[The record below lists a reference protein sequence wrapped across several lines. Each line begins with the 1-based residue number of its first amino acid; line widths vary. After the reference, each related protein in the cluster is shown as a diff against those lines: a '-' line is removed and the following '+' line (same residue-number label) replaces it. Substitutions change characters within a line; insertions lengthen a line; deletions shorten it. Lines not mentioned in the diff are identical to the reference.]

1 MAETAVRQRTRYCPG
16 EEQIAISDA
25 ICFGRRRVNYP
36 QCPGCQFND
45 DEKAA
50 GERQR
55 VIAHGLV
62 VQQRSAPMVDDVFR
76 ACDIRGVYPEPLN
89 EDLAWRIGFAAG
101 TFLKSSLRG
110 MDRSDIEMSRVVIGR
125 DLRKSSRQIAAA
137 LIEGVRAGGV
147 PVIDIGL
154 IDTPQ
159 LYFAVNH
166 LKSCGGIQTTAT
178 RNSAEY
184 IEFKIC
190 GRGGRPIGTETGLH
204 DIRAIATNTSRH
216 DTRQEGELQQVDL
229 ADAYRRFVLGFLDMP
244 KHLKVVVD
252 ASNGVA
258 GRWLTIIF
266 GGLEALTIHALNFE
280 PGSESG
286 PDPDPFVP
294 AGLQRMRD
302 RVLETGADLGVCFD
316 GDADRCILVDEK
328 AEIIACDLL
337 TALLAG
343 YFLKKKPG
351 ATIVHDLRS
360 SRIVSETVLRAG
372 GTPQRSRVGP
382 AFMKKMAVERQ
393 AVFGGELSGHYY
405 FQDNGYGDSGLLAFV
420 HTLNMLSQSDR
431 PISNLIAPY
440 RKYAAS
446 GERSFINEDK
456 DATIE
461 QLGRLYETAKVDF
474 LDGVTVQHPE
484 WWFNVRKSSTEP
496 LLRLNLEANTPELL
510 DQKLAEVA
518 QHLGEAVAP

>member
-1 MAETAVRQRTRYCPG
+1 MAQTAVRQRTRYCPR
-16 EEQIAISDA
+16 EEHIAISDA
-25 ICFGRRRVNYP
+25 VCFGRRRANFA

-62 VQQRSAPMVDDVFR
+62 VQERNAPMLDDVFS
-76 ACDIRGVYPEPLN
+76 ACDIRGRYPEPLN

-101 TFLKSSLRG
+101 TFLKSALRG
-110 MDRSDIEMSRVVIGR
+110 MDRSDVEMNRVVIGR
-125 DLRKSSRQIAAA
+125 DLRKSSRQMAAA
-137 LIEGVRAGGV
+137 LIEGVRAGDV

-166 LKSCGGIQTTAT
+166 LKSCGGIQTTAS

-184 IEFKIC
+184 IDFKIC
-190 GRGGRPIGTETGLH
+190 GRGGRPIGTDTGLN

-216 DTRQEGELQQVDL
+216 DTRQEGALQRADL

-244 KHLKVVVD
+244 KPLKVVVD
-252 ASNGVA
+252 ASNGAA
-258 GRWLTIIF
+258 GRWLPIIF
-266 GGLEALTIHALNFE
+266 DGVEELTIDALNFE
-280 PGSESG
+280 PNGESG
-286 PDPDPFVP
+286 SDSDPFVP
-294 AGLQRMRD
+294 ARLRPMRD

-316 GDADRCILVDEK
+316 ADADRCILVDEK
-328 AEIIACDLL
+328 ADAVGCDLL

-393 AVFGGELSGHYY
+393 AVFSGELSGHYY
-405 FQDNGYGDSGLLAFV
+405 FQDNWYGDSGLLALV
-420 HTLNMLSQSDR
+420 HTLNVLSQSGR
-431 PISNLIAPY
+431 RLSSLIAPY
-440 RKYAAS
+440 CKYAAS
-446 GERSFINEDK
+446 GERNFITEDK
-456 DATIE
+456 DGTIQ

-484 WWFNVRKSSTEP
+484 WWFNVRQSSTEP

-510 DQKLAEVA
+510 NQKLAEVA
-518 QHLGEAVAP
+518 QHLGEAVDP

>member
-16 EEQIAISDA
+16 EEHIAISDA
-25 ICFGRRRVNYP
+25 ICFGRRRANFF

-62 VQQRSAPMVDDVFR
+62 VRERSAPMLDDIFR
-76 ACDIRGVYPEPLN
+76 VCDIRGVYPEPMN

-101 TFLKSSLRG
+101 TFLKSALRG
-110 MDRSDIEMSRVVIGR
+110 MDRSDLEMNRVVIGR
-125 DLRKSSRQIAAA
+125 DLRQSSRQMAAA

-147 PVIDIGL
+147 PVVDIGL
-154 IDTPQ
+154 VDTPQ
-159 LYFAVNH
+159 LCFAVNH
-166 LKSCGGIQTTAT
+166 LKSCGGIQTTAS
-178 RNSAEY
+178 RNSCEY
-184 IEFKIC
+184 IDFKIC
-190 GRGGRPIGTETGLH
+190 GLGGRSIGIDTGLQ

-216 DTRQEGELQQVDL
+216 DTRQEGELEHMDL
-229 ADAYRRFVLGFLDMP
+229 AEAYRRFVLGFLDMP

-252 ASNGVA
+252 ASSGVA
-258 GRWLTIIF
+258 GRWLPVIF
-266 GGLEALTIHALNFE
+266 GQVEELTIDALNFE
-280 PGSESG
+280 PVGESG
-286 PDPDPFVP
+286 LDPDPFVP
-294 AGLQRMRD
+294 AGLQLMRD
-302 RVLETGADLGVCFD
+302 RILETGADLGVCFD
-316 GDADRCILVDEK
+316 GDADRCILADEN
-328 AEIIACDLL
+328 AEIIGCDLL

-343 YFLKKKPG
+343 YFLKQKPG

-405 FQDNGYGDSGLLAFV
+405 FQDNWHGDSGLLALV
-420 HTLNMLSQSDR
+420 HTLNVLSQSDR
-431 PISNLIAPY
+431 PMSDLIAPY
-440 RKYAAS
+440 RKYVAS
-446 GERSFINEDK
+446 GEQSFINEDK
-456 DATIE
+456 DGTIQ
-461 QLGRLYETAKVDF
+461 QLGRLYGTAKVDF

-510 DQKLAEVA
+510 NQKLAEVA
-518 QHLGEAVAP
+518 QHLGQAVDP